1 MNENEYHLK
10 LASLKLEVSD
20 LESKRDMLKRMVLS
34 FSMERMKS
42 YQIAVENDYSKI
54 LELYN
59 DNK

>member
-42 YQIAVENDYSKI
+42 YQIAVENSYSKI
-54 LELYN
+54 LDLYN